1 MEYQVGKVLPF
12 GPFSTLYDIDVT
24 LLLPLQLEA
33 ELDSV
38 EEDVDVSDD
47 PEAGGRGPEARHHQ
61 AVEAE
66 AAAQGG
72 GGGGGARHH
81 DRHRVWAYFYIL

>member
-1 MEYQVGKVLPF
+1 MN
-12 GPFSTLYDIDVT
+12 
-24 LLLPLQLEA
+24 
-33 ELDSV
+33 
-38 EEDVDVSDD
+38 VSED
-47 PEAGGRGPEARHHQ
+47 PEAGGRGAEARHHE

-81 DRHRVWAYFYIL
+81 DRHRVWAYFCTGVVL

>member
-1 MEYQVGKVLPF
+1 MEYLVSMEKFCHLVLSP
-12 GPFSTLYDIDVT
+12 PYTILT

-33 ELDSV
+33 ELDCV

-47 PEAGGRGPEARHHQ
+47 PEAGGRGPEARHHE

>member
-1 MEYQVGKVLPF
+1 M
-12 GPFSTLYDIDVT
+12 
-24 LLLPLQLEA
+24 
-33 ELDSV
+33 
-38 EEDVDVSDD
+38 DVSED
-47 PEAGGRGPEARHHQ
+47 PEAGGRGPEARHHE

-81 DRHRVWAYFYIL
+81 DRHRVWAYFYTGVVLLLGPIACTCIAR

>member
-1 MEYQVGKVLPF
+1 M
-12 GPFSTLYDIDVT
+12 D
-24 LLLPLQLEA
+24 
-33 ELDSV
+33 
-38 EEDVDVSDD
+38 EDVDVSDD
-47 PEAGGRGPEARHHQ
+47 PEAGGRGPEARHHE